1 MADKPSAEVRID
13 EALVRTLVSSQA
25 SRVPGARTR
34 ALLHVADGWDCSV
47 WRWGSDLAVRLPRR
61 AAAAPLVRHEQK
73 TLDGIAARLAPTG
86 IGVPAPILKG
96 EPDAGYPWA
105 WSIVP
110 WYDGT
115 GGLSVPR
122 EARGG
127 WAHRLAE
134 ALVALHVDAPV
145 DHPVNPVRGVPLHR
159 RAEAVAARLQSL
171 RGGVPALTLQ
181 TLETLWRAA
190 LDAPQW
196 PGPPVW
202 IHGDLHPGNIVARG
216 ADLVALIDFGD
227 VTAGDPAYDLAV
239 AWLAFDRRG
248 RAAFVAAF
256 DGRHDEA
263 TWTRARGWAAA
274 VTLLLLGQSDDDAA
288 YAAFAQ
294 EAARELIVERGF
306 TR

>member
-13 EALVRTLVSSQA
+13 EPLVRALVSSQA
-25 SRVPGARTR
+25 SGLPGARTR

-47 WRWGSDLAVRLPRR
+47 WRWGSDLAIRLPRR

-96 EPDAGYPWA
+96 EPEAGYPWA

-115 GGLSVPR
+115 GGLNVPR
-122 EARGG
+122 EARAG
-127 WAHRLAE
+127 WARRLAR
-134 ALVALHVDAPV
+134 ALVALHVDAPD

-159 RAEAVAARLQSL
+159 RAQAVAARLASL
-171 RGGVPALTLQ
+171 RGVIPAITVE

-190 LDAPQW
+190 LDAPAW
-196 PGPPVW
+196 HGPPVW

-216 ADLVALIDFGD
+216 PDLVALIDFGD

-239 AWLAFDRRG
+239 AWLAFDRVG
-248 RAAFVAAF
+248 RAEFVTAF

-274 VTLLLLGQSDDDAA
+274 VTMLLLGQSDDDAA

-294 EAARELIVERGF
+294 ESARELTAERGL
-306 TR
+306 R